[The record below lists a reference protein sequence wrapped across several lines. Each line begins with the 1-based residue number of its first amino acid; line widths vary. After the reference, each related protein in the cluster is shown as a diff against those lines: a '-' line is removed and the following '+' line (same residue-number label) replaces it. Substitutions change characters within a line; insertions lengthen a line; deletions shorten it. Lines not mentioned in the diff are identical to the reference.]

1 MKEILSIIE
10 RETKGKCFRSQ
21 KYSIDTEKVSTIDY
35 TEEKE
40 IVVDKSG
47 ETEKQQGYIDLRKL
61 VKDISKNKPLFKF
74 FLDGSRRVYKIDDI
88 AYDQKVY
95 PIITGQIGVGFPLG
109 RSYDENTARFYF
121 SVNSDLDR
129 LIPLRNPEKL

>member
-10 RETKGKCFRSQ
+10 KETKGKCFRSQ

-40 IVVDKSG
+40 IIVDKSG
-47 ETEKQQGYIDLRKL
+47 ETEKQQGYINLTELAKN
-61 VKDISKNKPLFKF
+61 ISKDKPLFKF

-88 AYDQKVY
+88 AYDK
-95 PIITGQIGVGFPLG
+95 
-109 RSYDENTARFYF
+109 RFI
-121 SVNSDLDR
+121 L
-129 LIPLRNPEKL
+129 L